1 MNMASITFDKL
12 AYTHTLRSGGFSE
25 QQAEACAHALDNAL
39 RDAVATKGDL
49 QALAGDLAATKL
61 ELSNEIAAVRSELE
75 QGLAAVRS
83 ELEQGLTAVRS
94 EMSQEFAAV
103 RSEMAQE
110 SMALRS
116 EMASMKAELKHDIVQ
131 QKADLLKWI
140 VPLFLGQ
147 AALIG
152 AMIKLL

>member
-1 MNMASITFDKL
+1 MASITFDKL

-75 QGLAAVRS
+75 QGL
-83 ELEQGLTAVRS
+83 TAVRS

-110 SMALRS
+110 SLALRS

>member
-1 MNMASITFDKL
+1 MASITFDKL
-12 AYTHTLRSGGFSE
+12 AYTHTLRAGGFSE
-25 QQAEACAHALDNAL
+25 QQAEAQAHALDNAL

-49 QALAGDLAATKL
+49 LALGRDLAAAKA
-61 ELSNEIAAVRSELE
+61 ELSNEISALRSDME
-75 QGLAAVRS
+75 
-83 ELEQGLTAVRS
+83 
-94 EMSQEFAAV
+94 QEFAAV
-103 RSEMAQE
+103 RSEMAQGFAAVRGEMTQE
-110 SMALRS
+110 SLALRS

-147 AALIG
+147 AALIA

>member
-83 ELEQGLTAVRS
+83 E
-94 EMSQEFAAV
+94 MSQEFAAV

-110 SMALRS
+110 SLALRS

>member
-61 ELSNEIAAVRSELE
+61 ELSNEI
-75 QGLAAVRS
+75 AAVRS